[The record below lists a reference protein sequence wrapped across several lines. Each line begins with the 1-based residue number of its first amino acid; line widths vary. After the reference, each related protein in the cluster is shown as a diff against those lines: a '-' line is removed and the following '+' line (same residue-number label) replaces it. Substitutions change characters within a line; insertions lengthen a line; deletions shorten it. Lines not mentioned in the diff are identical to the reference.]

1 MPLIDKLTQ
10 ILESMWYADVTRYH
24 FQQTEAEAVDVVFVR
39 LFLVFEQNALMD
51 LWLLGVEQRNLSHTD
66 VTDFDVSVIW
76 IDVNGFTSQFAV
88 D

>member
-51 LWLLGVEQRNLSHTD
+51 L
-66 VTDFDVSVIW
+66 
-76 IDVNGFTSQFAV
+76 
-88 D
+88 